1 MHGLR
6 AALVAVCLI
15 GFVGCSATLVH
26 ITPAVAQAAA
36 APSDDSSSWT
46 SKQWKSMKA
55 KWAKEKEKWADCRK
69 QAKEKGLKGRKSW
82 SFLKDCMTK

>member
-6 AALVAVCLI
+6 AAFVAVCLI
-15 GFVGCSATLVH
+15 GFVGTSATLVPV
-26 ITPAVAQAAA
+26 TPAVAQATAA
-36 APSDDSSSWT
+36 GSEDSSSWT
-46 SKQWKSMKA
+46 SKQWNAMKRKYA
-55 KWAKEKEKWADCRK
+55 EEKEKWADCRK

>member
-15 GFVGCSATLVH
+15 GFGGASATLVH
-26 ITPAVAQAAA
+26 ITPAAAEAAA
-36 APSDDSSSWT
+36 DDSSSWS
-46 SKQWKSMKA
+46 SKQWNKMKR

-69 QAKEKGLKGRKSW
+69 EAKEKGLKGRKSW
-82 SFLKDCMTK
+82 GFLKECMSK

>member
-26 ITPAVAQAAA
+26 VTPAIAQAAA
-36 APSDDSSSWT
+36 ASDDSSSWT
-46 SKQWKSMKA
+46 SKQWNSMKRKYAKEKA
-55 KWAKEKEKWADCRK
+55 KWAACRAE
-69 QAKEKGLKGRKSW
+69 AKEKGLKGRKSW
-82 SFLKDCMTK
+82 SFLKECMTK

>member
-15 GFVGCSATLVH
+15 GFVGYGATLVH
-26 ITPAVAQAAA
+26 VTPAIAQAAA
-36 APSDDSSSWT
+36 AGSEDSSSWT
-46 SKQWKSMKA
+46 SKQWNSMKR

-82 SFLKDCMTK
+82 GFLKDCMSK